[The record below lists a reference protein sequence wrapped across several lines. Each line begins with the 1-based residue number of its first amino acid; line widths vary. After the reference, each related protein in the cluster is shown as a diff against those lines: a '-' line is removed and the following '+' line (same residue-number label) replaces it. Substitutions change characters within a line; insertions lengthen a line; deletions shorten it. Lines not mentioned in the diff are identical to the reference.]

1 MNPPPSPVVLE
12 YLDLDTPA
20 LALPTSSL
28 DSAERERAARFHF
41 EEDRRRFIHGRAWL
55 RLRVAELLGMEP
67 AAVAFTTVGERGK
80 PAVASKLAPTSA
92 PSNVGG
98 SLLPTVASKLAPTGA
113 SAATGAS
120 SNVGGSLLPTVASK
134 LAPTGASAATGAS
147 SNVGGSLL
155 PTGTL
160 PTFNLSHS
168 AQHGLLAL
176 HAGGLPLGVDLE
188 LARPFERAA
197 RIAARHFNTAEAAA
211 VAAAAEG
218 PEREAVFF
226 RTWTRKEAYLKLTG
240 LGLPGGLACVETGSE
255 AAARSLRVPAEHGLA
270 SAWVTSL
277 ELPASAPTGL
287 LAALAAPCAVPVDWR
302 RA

>member
-1 MNPPPSPVVLE
+1 MQPPPSPVVLE

-20 LALPTSSL
+20 LALPSSSL

-41 EEDRRRFIHGRAWL
+41 DEDRRRFIHGRAWL

-67 AAVAFTTVGERGK
+67 TAVAFTTVGERGK
-80 PAVASKLAPTSA
+80 PAVLSP
-92 PSNVGG
+92 VGG
-98 SLLPTVASKLAPTGA
+98 SLLPTVASKLAPT
-113 SAATGAS
+113 SAP
-120 SNVGGSLLPTVASK
+120 SNAGGSL
-134 LAPTGASAATGAS
+134 
-147 SNVGGSLL
+147 
-155 PTGTL
+155 L

-168 AQHGLLAL
+168 AHHGLLAV

-188 LARPFERAA
+188 VARPFERAA
-197 RIAARHFNTAEAAA
+197 RIAARHFNAAEAAA
-211 VAAAAEG
+211 VAAAPEG